1 MYRYPTLTYGASI
14 KRYNLKIFI
23 KNMVCFRCRMV
34 VKSELDKLGIHYTS
48 VKLGEADIVEPIT
61 EEQLFSLNIA
71 LKKTGLELMDDK
83 KLIQVEKIKTH
94 IIELVNAQNVR
105 SKTKLSD
112 FISSKLNHSYTYLAN
127 IFSEWEGTTIEKF
140 YLTYKIE
147 KVKEMLIYDDLS
159 LTEIA
164 YRLRYSSVAHLSNQ
178 FKKMTGIAPSR
189 FKELKQKRAT

>member
-1 MYRYPTLTYGASI
+1 
-14 KRYNLKIFI
+14 
-23 KNMVCFRCRMV
+23 MV
-34 VKSELDKLGIHYTS
+34 VKSEFDKLGIHYTS

-83 KLIQVEKIKTH
+83 KMIQVEKIKTH
-94 IIELVNAQNVR
+94 IIELVNAQNMQ

-127 IFSEWEGTTIEKF
+127 LFSEGEGTTIEKF

-189 FKELKQKRAT
+189 FKELKQKRAN